1 MVDVE
6 NAVENIAF
14 GRADENDDRRG
25 IVLIEGEDIGA
36 VLPAAVAVAERKRCC
51 MDDLGCTKNGSGKK
65 ELFHPD
71 SP

>member
-1 MVDVE
+1 MVDIE
-6 NAVENIAF
+6 YAVENVALR
-14 GRADENDDRRG
+14 RADENDDG
-25 IVLIEGEDIGA
+25 GGVILVEGEDIGA